1 MNKNFIKTGI
11 LSLLLVVPV
20 LFIIFLNTGQ
30 NEYQLQRFKDVE
42 GNPTKYLLNE
52 DGKPHQLPPFSFI
65 DQTGKTFTEKD
76 IEGKVV
82 IADYI
87 FTRCQTICPKM
98 SSNLESVQRAFA
110 NNPDVV
116 LLSHTVDPEFDT
128 VAVLNTYAK
137 VHGALAGKWYFL
149 TGEKSKLYKQ
159 AAEGYKI
166 VASED
171 ATGSDAFVH
180 SDRVVLLDRAG
191 RIRGYYNGTDSM
203 QIDTLILET
212 KIVLSELK

>member
-149 TGEKSKLYKQ
+149 TGEKAKLYKQ

-171 ATGSDAFVH
+171 ATGPDAFVH

>member
-137 VHGALAGKWYFL
+137 VHGALEGKWYFL